1 MFTILVLKGQCH
13 VFILVLPGHSC
24 DQLLTSKNI
33 RAQNASY
40 FEIGTYPKS
49 SNTLL
54 DLTLERGRFFYQVME
69 IFPLSATL
77 QPVMSRKTPPF
88 LFIRLKQKTSWHLFC
103 LLRCS
108 NLLRITQRGVLF
120 ASSSLLPAITS
131 PKRMRN
137 KHQLWKFLCQFQ

>member
-1 MFTILVLKGQCH
+1 MDYLKRQCR

-54 DLTLERGRFFYQVME
+54 DLTLERGR
-69 IFPLSATL
+69 IFLSGHGNFPIVGNPTACNVT
-77 QPVMSRKTPPF
+77 
-88 LFIRLKQKTSWHLFC
+88 
-103 LLRCS
+103 
-108 NLLRITQRGVLF
+108 
-120 ASSSLLPAITS
+120 
-131 PKRMRN
+131 
-137 KHQLWKFLCQFQ
+137 